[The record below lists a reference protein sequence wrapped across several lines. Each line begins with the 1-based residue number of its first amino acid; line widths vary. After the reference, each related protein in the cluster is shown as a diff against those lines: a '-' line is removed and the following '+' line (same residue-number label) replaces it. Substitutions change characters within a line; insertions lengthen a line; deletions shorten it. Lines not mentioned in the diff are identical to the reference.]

1 VKGLDDDE
9 VEFDFFGEPE
19 TAETVERGW
28 RRSPLQSSGRWSGG
42 EGPGRR
48 QPLPP
53 GLVGIGRLAG
63 VVTAV
68 IVAVVALVSG
78 LGACQGAG
86 ADYAGYLKEV
96 GALAQSSDQ
105 VGVELASDLRSTT
118 LSRPDLAKRLQD
130 LAAQE
135 QQAYDHAQQIRP
147 PGPLR
152 QVHGE
157 LLAALDL
164 RATGLAGLG
173 QVLVQTGSG
182 GTVAA
187 SFAKTLAAQAL
198 LLTTSDI
205 VWNELYR
212 IPADEELRARRFT
225 GLVAAQSRIVPNPA
239 SVSAVAFT
247 LLLQHRHQATTGSST
262 VLLKPGVSGTAVAAW
277 QKQLN
282 RWLRTQPGQ
291 PLLPVDGAFGALT
304 TAATKALQHAAGIT
318 ADGIV
323 GPTTRQALIH
333 QLARIK

>member
-1 VKGLDDDE
+1 VKRLDDDE

-28 RRSPLQSSGRWSGG
+28 QWGGDKGQDRRP
-42 EGPGRR
+42 
-48 QPLPP
+48 PLPP

-63 VVTAV
+63 AVTFI
-68 IVAVVALVSG
+68 IVAAVALVTG

-96 GALAQSSDQ
+96 RALAQSSNR
-105 VGVELASDLRSTT
+105 VGVQLASDLRSTT
-118 LSRPDLAKRLQD
+118 VNRPDLAKRLQD

-152 QVHGE
+152 QIHGE

-164 RATGLAGLG
+164 RATGLAGLA
-173 QVLVQTGSG
+173 QVLAQTGSG
-182 GTVAA
+182 RTGAA
-187 SFAKTLAAQAL
+187 SVSNTLAAQAL

-212 IPADEELRARRFT
+212 IPANEQLRARRFT
-225 GLVAAQSRIVPNPA
+225 RLVAAQSRIVADPA
-239 SVSAVAFT
+239 SVSASAFT
-247 LLLQHRHQATTGSST
+247 LLLQHRHQSATGSST
-262 VLLKPGVSGTAVAAW
+262 VLLKPGDSGGAVAAW

-282 RWLRTQPGQ
+282 RWLRTQPGH
-291 PLLPVDGAFGALT
+291 PLLPVDGAFGART
-304 TAATKALQHAAGIT
+304 TAATKALQQAARIT